1 MLTRT
6 FIIEKENID
15 LLMIKE
21 ASAILR
27 EGGLVAF
34 PTETVYGLGANA
46 LDIEA
51 ASKIYQAKGRPS
63 DNPLIVH
70 IAHKA
75 DVEKL
80 VLEIPEN
87 AKLLMDHFWP
97 GPLTIIFNKSK
108 LVPYSVTGNL
118 ETVGIRMPD
127 HSIALALIN
136 QAGIPIAAPSANT
149 STRPSPTKARHVL
162 EDLDGR
168 IDAIID
174 GGDVNIGIESTIVD
188 VTSKIPIILRPGYI
202 TKDQIEQVIGLLDID
217 KATLN
222 NSKSENFIA
231 KAPGMKYKHY
241 APRGEMLIV
250 EGEESKVVRKINE
263 LAKEKLQEGKK
274 VGIIATEE
282 TIDLYEQGIVIS
294 LGRRVDELDISR
306 HLFNTLRELDTLNV
320 EYIFS
325 EGFTNEKVGQAI
337 MNRLLKAAGNNRIN
351 IE

>member
-1 MLTRT
+1 MMVTKT
-6 FIIEKENID
+6 YKIDKDNIK
-15 LLMIKE
+15 LPLIKE
-21 ASAILR
+21 VAHILC

-46 LDIEA
+46 LDIDA
-51 ASKIYQAKGRPS
+51 ASKIYMAKGRPS

-70 IAHKA
+70 IAHKE

-80 VLEIPEN
+80 VTNIPEN
-87 AKLLMDHFWP
+87 AKLLMDKFWP
-97 GPLTIIFNKSK
+97 GPLTIIFNKSEI
-108 LVPYSVTGNL
+108 VPYGVTGNL

-127 HSIALALIN
+127 HSVALAIIDE
-136 QAGIPIAAPSANT
+136 AGVPIAAPSANT
-149 STRPSPTKARHVL
+149 STRPSPTKASHVL

-168 IDAIID
+168 INAIVD

-188 VTSKIPIILRPGYI
+188 VTSEIPVILRPGYI
-202 TKDQIEQVIGLLDID
+202 TKAEIEQVIGLVNID
-217 KATLN
+217 KAILN
-222 NSKSENFIA
+222 NKNADSFIA

-250 EGEESKVVRKINE
+250 EGKEENVVCKINE
-263 LAKEKLQEGKK
+263 LAKEKIKLGKK

-282 TIDLYEQGIVIS
+282 TKDLYEDGIIIS

-306 HLFNTLRELDTLNV
+306 HLFNTLRELDTLEI

-325 EGFTNEKVGQAI
+325 EGFTNDSVGQAI
-337 MNRLLKAAGNNRIN
+337 MNRLLKAAGHN
-351 IE
+351 IIKV